1 MARCTIFGRP
11 EAASFVLME
20 RSRTFLRDFV
30 PKAGAGEADLGVN
43 EEDRAVGTGGFSIGV
58 ADRAALL
65 LSPSPTAPTGMGSV
79 GLSGSGVLLHLL
91 PCLKAGGT
99 PRRWL
104 TRGVSGCAS
113 SSASWV
119 AVSSEDRAGDELCW
133 RIRPLNCDSRDEAVD
148 MASGVAERDRRSP
161 SDVQLGFTG
170 KRFPGPR
177 RLEPFLL
184 VPGAGGDER
193 ELKDEVER
201 DPPYLAIFLSAT
213 SS

>member
-1 MARCTIFGRP
+1 
-11 EAASFVLME
+11 ME

-30 PKAGAGEADLGVN
+30 PEAGAGEADLWVN
-43 EEDRAVGTGGFSIGV
+43 EEDRAVGTGGFSTGV
-58 ADRAALL
+58 ADREALL
-65 LSPSPTAPTGMGSV
+65 LPPSPTGMGSV

-91 PCLKAGGT
+91 PCLNAGGT

-104 TRGVSGCAS
+104 ARGVSGCAS

-119 AVSSEDRAGDELCW
+119 AASSGESVGDDLCW
-133 RIRPLNCDSRDEAVD
+133 RTRPLNCDSRDEAVD
-148 MASGVAERDRRSP
+148 IASGVAERDRRSP

-177 RLEPFLL
+177 RLEPVLL

-193 ELKDEVER
+193 ELKDDEER
-201 DPPYLAIFLSAT
+201 DPPYLAIFRSAT
-213 SS
+213 SSWYKADKIREVAMPLRY